1 MKKKIMIADDEK
13 DIIEVLSLILEDAGY
28 EVSSTANS
36 ETAKKVHEYLPD
48 LLLLDVWMKG
58 VDGRDICKYL
68 KSQNV
73 TKNIPIIMISAHNET
88 KKIALEAGANDY
100 ITKPFD
106 MDLLLSKVKENLN
119 KKIGTLTI

>member
-13 DIIEVLSLILEDAGY
+13 DIAEVLSFILEDAGY
-28 EVSSTANS
+28 EVSSTANG
-36 ETAKKVHEYLPD
+36 ETAKKVQEYLPD
-48 LLLLDVWMKG
+48 LLLLDIWMKG

-68 KSQNV
+68 KSQRV

-88 KKIALEAGANDY
+88 QNIALEAGANDY

>member
-1 MKKKIMIADDEK
+1 MIADDEN
-13 DIIEVLSLILEDAGY
+13 DIVEVLSLILEDAGY
-28 EVSSTANS
+28 EVCSTANS

-48 LLLLDVWMKG
+48 LLLLDIWMKG

-88 KKIALEAGANDY
+88 QKIALEAGANDY
-100 ITKPFD
+100 ITKPFEID
-106 MDLLLSKVKENLN
+106 DVLEKVKKYIKLP
-119 KKIGTLTI
+119 TLALK